1 MATRAQVKEFIAKV
15 APIAQEKAKGR
26 NKWSLPSVCIAQCC
40 CESAYG
46 TSQKMKRANAL
57 LGVKVGK
64 NKVHFGKAWKDK
76 AYSTNTKECYDGK
89 TYVNITDMFR
99 AYDSIADAIEDY
111 YDMLAS
117 CSRYRDCLN
126 QSDAKKCITEIK
138 NGGYATAP
146 DYVTTIMSIIRK
158 NDLTQYDRVV
168 TGITS
173 VVQVEQEKRNA
184 EKNMSIKIGSARIDE
199 NGKLSGGAAGDQTGK
214 EVSTQDYYMHSK
226 GWYLFRPKTT
236 EDAEKIA
243 AAMQSACDNANIGY
257 DQGNRLDVITQIK
270 RYGNME
276 KISVKTEA
284 DCSSLV
290 RACCVEAGFD
300 PGNFNTASEAAALEK
315 TGRFRGKMSVTAS
328 MILYDGDILVTKTKG
343 HTVVVVPAHK
353 KAGKRQTLS
362 VGSRNSYVTYLQ
374 KRLTAQGY
382 GVGEIDGSF
391 GQKTLEAVKAYQA
404 DYGLTVDGI
413 VGAKTW
419 ASLVA

>member
-1 MATRAQVKEFIAKV
+1 MSVKKISDAGIALIKSFEGCRLDAYKCPTGKWTIGYGHTGGVTAGQKITAAQAEAYLRVDLERFEKNVAKFDSKYHWTQNEFDALVSFAYNLGSIDKLIAGGTRSKAVIAKKMLLYTKDGEGNV
-15 APIAQEKAKGR
+15 LQGLVRRRKAEQEMFLSGKSTVGTEKAESCKAESGR
-26 NKWSLPSVCIAQCC
+26 TKF
-40 CESAYG
+40 
-46 TSQKMKRANAL
+46 
-57 LGVKVGK
+57 KV
-64 NKVHFGKAWKDK
+64 
-76 AYSTNTKECYDGK
+76 
-89 TYVNITDMFR
+89 
-99 AYDSIADAIEDY
+99 
-111 YDMLAS
+111 
-117 CSRYRDCLN
+117 
-126 QSDAKKCITEIK
+126 
-138 NGGYATAP
+138 
-146 DYVTTIMSIIRK
+146 
-158 NDLTQYDRVV
+158 
-168 TGITS
+168 
-173 VVQVEQEKRNA
+173 
-184 EKNMSIKIGSARIDE
+184 GSARIDE

-257 DQGNRLDVITQIK
+257 DQGNRLDVITQVK
-270 RYGNME
+270 RYGSME

-315 TGRFRGKMSVTAS
+315 TGRFRGKMSVTES

-343 HTVVVVPAHK
+343 HTVVVVPVYK
-353 KAGKRQTLS
+353 KTGKRQTLRT
-362 VGSRNSYVTYLQ
+362 GSRNSDVTYLQ

-391 GQKTLEAVKAYQA
+391 GQKTLEAVKSYQA

-413 VGAKTW
+413 VGDKTW

>member
-1 MATRAQVKEFIAKV
+1 MSVKKISDAGIALIKSFEGCRLDAYKCPTGKWTIGYGHTGGVTAGQKITAAQAEAYLRVDLERFEKNVAKFDSKYHWTQNEFDALVSFAYNLGSIDKLIAGGTRSKAVIAKKMILYTKDGEGNV
-15 APIAQEKAKGR
+15 LQGLVRRRKAEQEMFLSGKSTVGTEKA
-26 NKWSLPSVCIAQCC
+26 
-40 CESAYG
+40 ESCKAESCR
-46 TSQKMKRANAL
+46 TKF
-57 LGVKVGK
+57 KV
-64 NKVHFGKAWKDK
+64 
-76 AYSTNTKECYDGK
+76 
-89 TYVNITDMFR
+89 
-99 AYDSIADAIEDY
+99 
-111 YDMLAS
+111 
-117 CSRYRDCLN
+117 
-126 QSDAKKCITEIK
+126 
-138 NGGYATAP
+138 
-146 DYVTTIMSIIRK
+146 
-158 NDLTQYDRVV
+158 
-168 TGITS
+168 
-173 VVQVEQEKRNA
+173 
-184 EKNMSIKIGSARIDE
+184 GSARIDE

-257 DQGNRLDVITQIK
+257 DQGNRLDVITQVK
-270 RYGNME
+270 RYGSME

-300 PGNFNTASEAAALEK
+300 PGNFNTASEAVALEK

-343 HTVVVVPAHK
+343 HTVVVVPVYK
-353 KAGKRQTLS
+353 KNGKRQTLRT
-362 VGSRNSYVTYLQ
+362 GSRNSDVTYLQ